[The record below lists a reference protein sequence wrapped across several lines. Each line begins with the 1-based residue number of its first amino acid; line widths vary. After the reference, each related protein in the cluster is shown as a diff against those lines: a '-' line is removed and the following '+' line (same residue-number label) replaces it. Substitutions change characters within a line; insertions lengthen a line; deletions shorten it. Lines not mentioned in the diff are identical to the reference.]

1 MYLTVNQPVQV
12 ADTFNFMQKQ
22 LEAFTSEENFPDSPI
37 TMASATLTL
46 GDRTELF
53 EFLHI
58 HASRCRIISG
68 SLDRPNLFYSVE
80 PVHTFNLRQKL
91 DAVYDWLR
99 KHFDLEPQSWRT
111 KPRRSGIIYC
121 ATSVH
126 CIDVAKDL
134 QERFGPGYAKAIYN
148 ERHGMSKDQQKAV
161 VQQWLDGEIHVLVAT
176 VSLS

>member
-12 ADTFNFMQKQ
+12 ADTFNFMQKK
-22 LEAFTSEENFPDSPI
+22 LEAFTSEENFPDTPI

-46 GDRTELF
+46 GDRAELF

-91 DAVYDWLR
+91 DPVALRLSRSIILRHVCSTTMNTAQSTPDTWVRYRSTAWL
-99 KHFDLEPQSWRT
+99 
-111 KPRRSGIIYC
+111 G
-121 ATSVH
+121 
-126 CIDVAKDL
+126 
-134 QERFGPGYAKAIYN
+134 
-148 ERHGMSKDQQKAV
+148 
-161 VQQWLDGEIHVLVAT
+161 
-176 VSLS
+176 